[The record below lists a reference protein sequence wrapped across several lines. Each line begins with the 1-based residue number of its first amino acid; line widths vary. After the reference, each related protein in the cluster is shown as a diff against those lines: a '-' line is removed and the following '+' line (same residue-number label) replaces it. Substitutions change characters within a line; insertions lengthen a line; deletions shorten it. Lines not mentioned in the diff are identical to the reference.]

1 MKIGYTAKLAVH
13 LLCAVCLISLLPL
26 RTSAWGVKGHRVVAR
41 IAAKHLTP
49 KTRAAI
55 VAILRSDEED
65 IGSVQA
71 IAFGCGSARVRIG
84 LGGRSTG
91 QQEVSPVREHLQFAL
106 REHPDLLAGRGKTL
120 RRET

>member
-13 LLCAVCLISLLPL
+13 LPRAVCLISLLPL

-65 IGSVQA
+65 IDQCRQLLSVADQLGQNYYKRNLP
-71 IAFGCGSARVRIG
+71 IVESQLQSAGV
-84 LGGRSTG
+84 
-91 QQEVSPVREHLQFAL
+91 HLARFL
-106 REHPDLLAGRGKTL
+106 NDIFDPKP
-120 RRET
+120 